1 MTFCNVQNFLW
12 VLPRHHSNYSKVV
25 HLEITWQY
33 LLSQVCLKWYI
44 NQFPYNLLWQ
54 FICLRSTN
62 RYLVSLLASNC
73 LHRTSCFTVGWRT
86 SPGLKCLSY
95 GMIREGSNVEMV
107 MWYKRLKY
115 KWLRFLDQV
124 AEVLSSAFS
133 HSWHTCNLKL
143 QELERR
149 QYRSC
154 CGTSHVISPPSS
166 PDPSLFPC
174 WNLDRIPST
183 PTTGV
188 ARTTRWGRESQSTL
202 TTVGA
207 CGSLLVHA

>member
-1 MTFCNVQNFLW
+1 MTFFNVQNFLW
-12 VLPRHHSNYSKVV
+12 VLPRHYSKAV

-44 NQFPYNLLWQ
+44 NQFSYNLLWQ
-54 FICLRSTN
+54 FIWLCSTN

-73 LHRTSCFTVGWRT
+73 LHRTNCFTVRWRT
-86 SPGLKCLSY
+86 SPELKCLSY

-115 KWLRFLDQV
+115 KWLRFLDQI

-133 HSWHTCNLKL
+133 HSWHTCN

-149 QYRSC
+149 QYRAC
-154 CGTSHVISPPSS
+154 CGTSDMISPPSS

-174 WNLDRIPST
+174 WNLDRTLST

-188 ARTTRWGRESQSTL
+188 ARMTRWGRESQSTL
-202 TTVGA
+202 TTVCA
-207 CGSLLVHA
+207 CCSLIVHA